1 MGQFSAPNI
10 DPDKDFPYFEFAG
23 DEQNDWSPNDEI
35 DLDGEPD
42 DWTPFNY
49 TPELYTDEESPF

>member
-1 MGQFSAPNI
+1 MGQFSAPN
-10 DPDKDFPYFEFAG
+10 YELH

-35 DLDGEPD
+35 DPDVEPD

-49 TPELYTDEESPF
+49 TPELYTDVPKEESPF